1 MGRHPV
7 LETNLANFQP
17 PQAGMTSAM
26 ATAGGKL
33 LDETETIRLAK
44 ANLRLMFAVDPE
56 VGEDFALAN
65 QDVIGRAIQM
75 PPKALQLKLHTT
87 EDRLGEIDLID
98 PPNELT
104 RIGAPKMLSESIASC
119 LATLGPNVPHDIAD
133 GVAFLNNAEH
143 RHRATAPARLLA
155 REGIGMLV
163 AMGNQGDTRQAMEKV
178 FAAARWAEA
187 AHAQMQITGRAASW
201 YLGYAALMNEANGL
215 SPDDFVE
222 QITPLFIKGGAKQTT
237 MLAWIAHKLCAGNAG
252 DRVALAADT
261 CLGKGMKAMGQ
272 AYQSKDLEEFQSRIY
287 CALPNLLA
295 AFLLAG
301 ITNVASP
308 ANARS
313 SRSAELAILR
323 ALHTLQNAIADLQG
337 LASLRS
343 YQTAIATIRAREGAN
358 EAKRMALELTDM
370 MMLYPAICKPILVGD
385 VRL

>member
-1 MGRHPV
+1 
-7 LETNLANFQP
+7 
-17 PQAGMTSAM
+17 M
-26 ATAGGKL
+26 ATAGGKI
-33 LDETETIRLAK
+33 LDETEIIRLTK
-44 ANLRLMFAVDPE
+44 ANLRLLFAVDPE

-98 PPNELT
+98 LPNELT
-104 RIGAPKMLSESIASC
+104 RIGAPKMVSESIASC
-119 LATLGPNVPHDIAD
+119 LASLGPNVPNDIAD
-133 GVAFLNNAEH
+133 GAAFLNNAEH

-222 QITPLFIKGGAKQTT
+222 NITPLFLKGGAKQTT

-252 DRVALAADT
+252 DRVALAADA

-287 CALPNLLA
+287 GALPNLLA

-308 ANARS
+308 VNARS
-313 SRSAELAILR
+313 ARSAELAILR

-343 YQTAIATIRAREGAN
+343 YQSAIAAIRAREGAN